1 MKLRYEY
8 DQDPRYGWA
17 SVELDKNGPALI
29 VIHCPEK
36 GSRGFT
42 FDNGEM
48 VPTCICNAWNQNE
61 CSCPN
66 VDWEDSK

>member
-1 MKLRYEY
+1 MKVKYEY

-17 SVELDKNGPALI
+17 SVDLEEKTSGLI
-29 VIHCPEK
+29 VVHCPEK

-42 FDNGEM
+42 FDDGKM
-48 VPTCICNAWNQNE
+48 VPTCICHAWKQSE

-66 VDWEDSK
+66 VDWPEE